1 MCSHDYIPH
10 CHKKKKTNL
19 STCESYMSRNHMRDA
34 NLAKAHTAI
43 YSPIPHVDTLVF
55 HNNVLYNH
63 EEHRKRRERNKLCY
77 KQK

>member
-1 MCSHDYIPH
+1 
-10 CHKKKKTNL
+10 
-19 STCESYMSRNHMRDA
+19 MSRNHMRDA